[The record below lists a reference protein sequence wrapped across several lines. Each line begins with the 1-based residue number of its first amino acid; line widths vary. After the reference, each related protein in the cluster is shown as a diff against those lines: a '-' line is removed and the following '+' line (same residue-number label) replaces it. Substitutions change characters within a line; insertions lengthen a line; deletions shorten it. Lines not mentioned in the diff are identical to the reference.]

1 VQSHFSWWN
10 LVLERLHLDHHY
22 EPVAAS
28 LFATA
33 LIVLLCLAGRLALG
47 SGEAAIRPAGRLSL
61 KGFFEAFTE
70 LIDGMVGMVLGHH
83 GRHYIPLFGA
93 IFFYIVV
100 SNLIGLLPGFT
111 ASTANINTALAVGLF
126 SFVTYNVIGVHHAG
140 LAYFKHFLGP
150 IWWMAPILLPIEI
163 ISNCVRPVSLGIRLS
178 VNMTADHTILGTFID
193 LTKVVIPVIF
203 YGMGTFVSFVQA
215 FVFTMLSMVYV
226 MMATADDH

>member
-1 VQSHFSWWN
+1 MKSHFSWWN
-10 LVLERLHLDHHY
+10 LVLDRLHISHEF

-28 LFATA
+28 IFATT
-33 LIVLLCLAGRLALG
+33 LIVVLCIAGRIALG
-47 SGEAAIRPAGRLSL
+47 SGEAAIRPAGRLTL

-70 LIDGMVGMVLGHH
+70 FIDGMVGMVLGHH
-83 GRHYIPLFGA
+83 GRHYIPIFGA

-100 SNLIGLLPGFT
+100 SNLIGLLPGFS
-111 ASTANINTALAVGLF
+111 ASTANINTSLAVGLF
-126 SFVTYNVIGVHHAG
+126 SFVTYNVIGIQHAG

-150 IWWMAPILLPIEI
+150 VLWMAPVLLPIEI
-163 ISNCVRPVSLGIRLS
+163 ISNLVRPVSLGIRLH
-178 VNMTADHTILGTFID
+178 VNMTADHAILGTFIG
-193 LTKVVIPVIF
+193 LTKVGIPVIF